1 MYKKENAGKRRPFF
15 HYCCRPGER
24 RGERSRTE
32 PNGAG
37 PGGGGLR
44 GQPGPHGGQ
53 RGAERGAGPREVR
66 FWGGSSFLARKS
78 SRGEAGHFKA
88 SFGCGTRRNGGDTA
102 FRSRRVEMGPREAKS
117 GRKKA
122 KRGIKKGGE
131 EGVSGR
137 GAALRPLGPPGT
149 AELRATDGGRR
160 EQRGEFPRGK
170 RGKSGEKRG
179 KKIPQQKKQG
189 KQRGKKRRA
198 EPAVGAAP
206 GEERCGTERSA
217 APGGAEPP
225 ASVKPPPEKAKRRAP
240 PPGCDPQLRVPEPS
254 APPPAGLRDGGG
266 LRPPNSASQRCRGRP
281 RSACGTGVGS
291 DPRIRGLSA
300 VGTAQI
306 RALRRRV
313 PRRWVGAA
321 LRLRGQR

>member
-1 MYKKENAGKRRPFF
+1 M
-15 HYCCRPGER
+15 
-24 RGERSRTE
+24 
-32 PNGAG
+32 
-37 PGGGGLR
+37 
-44 GQPGPHGGQ
+44 
-53 RGAERGAGPREVR
+53 
-66 FWGGSSFLARKS
+66 ARKS
-78 SRGEAGHFKA
+78 SRGEAGRFKA

-102 FRSRRVEMGPREAKS
+102 FRSGRVEMGPREAKS

-225 ASVKPPPEKAKRRAP
+225 ASVKPPPKKAKRRAP

-313 PRRWVGAA
+313 PGRWVGAA